1 MILMT
6 KCPECGIDK
15 EAVWKDIQKLEAYIK
30 MLTAAIENDPTI
42 NNWSSKLGQM
52 VKAMDEEKKD
62 A

>member
-42 NNWSSKLGQM
+42 NNWSSKLGEM
-52 VKAMDEEKKD
+52 VKKLDEDKD